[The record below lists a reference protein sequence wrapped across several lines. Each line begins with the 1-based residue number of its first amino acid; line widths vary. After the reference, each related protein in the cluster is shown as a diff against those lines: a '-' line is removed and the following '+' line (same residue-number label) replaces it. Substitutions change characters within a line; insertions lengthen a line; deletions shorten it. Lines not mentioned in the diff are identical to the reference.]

1 MPKLTTA
8 IIEGTGFES
17 YFVLWSLSYLLAWDF
32 CYFGV
37 WGSDF
42 CFDFAK
48 CNMKAAALVSYAD
61 LVKKKKSFTYIAC
74 FLCFC
79 EIFF

>member
-37 WGSDF
+37 WGSAF

-48 CNMKAAALVSYAD
+48 CNTKATALVSYAD
-61 LVKKKKSFTYIAC
+61 LVKKKSFTYIAC